1 MEQYR
6 YYLDTDTGLLFR
18 DGVRDSEYVIDK
30 ELISNGFSGVEGIGW
45 VYIGG
50 AA

>member
-30 ELISNGFSGVEGIGW
+30 ELTVTGFSGTENTDW
-45 VYIGG
+45 EYIGG
-50 AA
+50 AV